1 MHTRWYTLEKCL
13 KRGLSRTPTSCPL
26 CDSLYI
32 PSLIRPTPHFREVSP
47 PLPPTSA
54 QQPPSYPF
62 FSLSTISPV
71 LFFFPLHFLSFRW
84 GGGGGDAPFLSFRP
98 RVSNFAPLV
107 TNEWN
112 EVDGS
117 ANILKRWRFEL
128 NIAPSPFFQFSTTV
142 EHENFSN
149 FTYILRT
156 LK

>member
-47 PLPPTSA
+47 PPFPPLLPNSPPPIHFSLF
-54 QQPPSYPF
+54 QPFHPSYSF
-62 FSLSTISPV
+62 FHFTFSLFAEV
-71 LFFFPLHFLSFRW
+71 
-84 GGGGGDAPFLSFRP
+84 GGGDTPFLSFRP

-128 NIAPSPFFQFSTTV
+128 NIGPSPFFQFSTTV

-149 FTYILRT
+149 FTYILRM
-156 LK
+156 LR